1 MKWLCILF
9 VFVLSALAQPP
20 VPARIPPTN
29 PMQEAI
35 AKQRAAAAVQRESVR
50 KQFEMAEQWRAATPP
65 TLDPPAMEAAPAD
78 CDPIAETELAPMIDT
93 AAKGHELQPK
103 LLRAVMEKESAF
115 RPCAVSPKGAQ
126 GLMQLMPDTAGQF
139 GVSDAFDPKQ
149 NIEAGATFLKQL
161 LDKYKGDIGMALGAY
176 NAGSSTVDQAGGIPN
191 IAETRDYVDAI
202 LKKIALP
209 PAEPRPVH

>member
-1 MKWLCILF
+1 
-9 VFVLSALAQPP
+9 
-20 VPARIPPTN
+20 
-29 PMQEAI
+29 
-35 AKQRAAAAVQRESVR
+35 
-50 KQFEMAEQWRAATPP
+50 
-65 TLDPPAMEAAPAD
+65 MEAAPAD

-209 PAEPRPVH
+209 PAEPRPVVH